1 MKTIRM
7 EVVIYYEVQDSTTQE
22 EAEDV
27 MLEAIEKGGF
37 KFACYKSDVV
47 KDDPDDFCSAGER
60 RDETT

>member
-27 MLEAIEKGGF
+27 ILDVIEQGGF
-37 KFACYKSDVV
+37 KWACYKAEVV
-47 KDDPDDFCSAGER
+47 KDDPDD
-60 RDETT
+60 D

>member
-27 MLEAIEKGGF
+27 ILEAIEQGGF
-37 KFACYKSDVV
+37 KSACYKSEVV
-47 KDDPDDFCSAGER
+47 KDAPDVD
-60 RDETT
+60 